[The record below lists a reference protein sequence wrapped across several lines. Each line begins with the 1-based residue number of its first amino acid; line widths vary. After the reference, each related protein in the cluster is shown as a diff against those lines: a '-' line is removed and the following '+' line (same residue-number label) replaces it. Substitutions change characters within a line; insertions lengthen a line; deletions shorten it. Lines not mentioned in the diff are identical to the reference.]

1 MENDIL
7 DSIDDLGYS
16 ESVSEDDLDE
26 ITKDGPPELKFTK
39 LVSWYDV
46 LHFFHLSE
54 RVHDCFFV
62 RPSVGWSVGP
72 SVTLSL
78 KCMKSLRHRVLYSS
92 VSIQI

>member
-16 ESVSEDDLDE
+16 ESVTEDDLDE

-46 LHFFHLSE
+46 LICSNVFRCVLA
-54 RVHDCFFV
+54 
-62 RPSVGWSVGP
+62 
-72 SVTLSL
+72 SL
-78 KCMKSLRHRVLYSS
+78 
-92 VSIQI
+92 

>member
-39 LVSWYDV
+39 LVSWYDE
-46 LHFFHLSE
+46 LMCSRIFFTCLKECMTVFSS
-54 RVHDCFFV
+54 VH
-62 RPSVGWSVGP
+62 PLVGP
-72 SVTLSL
+72 LV
-78 KCMKSLRHRVLYSS
+78 LR
-92 VSIQI
+92 